1 MVNAYH
7 IQTAD
12 TSLTV
17 PAYVEDGCPAYEA
30 IGVVVLAH
38 LIGYVVFPPYL
49 IRDGP
54 SNGMQEVSVKT
65 RKWEGGR
72 DGGRREKKKERN
84 VKEGGRKRKKGG
96 ERREEGERK
105 GGYDISYR
113 KLSLSDLTRSS
124 PFPLPPCNSES
135 LWEEGCEQHSIVEGT
150 MGALCVAKGRY
161 P

>member
-72 DGGRREKKKERN
+72 EGRREERKEEREERKGGREKEKEGRREKG
-84 VKEGGRKRKKGG
+84 KEGT
-96 ERREEGERK
+96 
-105 GGYDISYR
+105 IFH
-113 KLSLSDLTRSS
+113 T
-124 PFPLPPCNSES
+124 ES
-135 LWEEGCEQHSIVEGT
+135 CLLVT
-150 MGALCVAKGRY
+150 
-161 P
+161 

>member
-38 LIGYVVFPPYL
+38 LIGYVVFSPYL

-54 SNGMQEVSVKT
+54 SNRMQEVSVKT
-65 RKWEGGR
+65 RKWEGEREGGR
-72 DGGRREKKKERN
+72 EGGRREKKKKRN
-84 VKEGGRKRKKGG
+84 IKEGGRK
-96 ERREEGERK
+96 ERR
-105 GGYDISYR
+105 
-113 KLSLSDLTRSS
+113 
-124 PFPLPPCNSES
+124 
-135 LWEEGCEQHSIVEGT
+135 V
-150 MGALCVAKGRY
+150 
-161 P
+161 

>member
-1 MVNAYH
+1 LVNAYH

-38 LIGYVVFPPYL
+38 LISYVVFPPYL

-65 RKWEGGR
+65 RKWEGGGR

-96 ERREEGERK
+96 GRKERR
-105 GGYDISYR
+105 
-113 KLSLSDLTRSS
+113 
-124 PFPLPPCNSES
+124 
-135 LWEEGCEQHSIVEGT
+135 V
-150 MGALCVAKGRY
+150 
-161 P
+161 

>member
-38 LIGYVVFPPYL
+38 LIGYVVFSPYL

-54 SNGMQEVSVKT
+54 SNRMQEVSVKT

-72 DGGRREKKKERN
+72 EEREKEKEEHKGGREKEKEGRREKG
-84 VKEGGRKRKKGG
+84 KEGMIFHT
-96 ERREEGERK
+96 E
-105 GGYDISYR
+105 SC
-113 KLSLSDLTRSS
+113 LLT
-124 PFPLPPCNSES
+124 
-135 LWEEGCEQHSIVEGT
+135 T
-150 MGALCVAKGRY
+150 
-161 P
+161 